1 MSDYSRR
8 TPIATTVP
16 PGPRALLFD
25 RLGLWTLA
33 AIVLVIVAYGPPI
46 WNHLQMTRFGSPAF
60 SPF

>member
-1 MSDYSRR
+1 
-8 TPIATTVP
+8 VP